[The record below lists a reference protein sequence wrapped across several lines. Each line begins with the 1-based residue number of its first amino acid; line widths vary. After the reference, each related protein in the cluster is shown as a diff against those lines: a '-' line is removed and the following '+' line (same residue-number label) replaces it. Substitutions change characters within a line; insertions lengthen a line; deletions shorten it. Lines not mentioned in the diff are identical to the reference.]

1 MSTARMIDA
10 HCHLD
15 FAVFDDDRDEVLA
28 RARAA
33 GVEQFVVAGTT
44 RSRWHGLLAL
54 ASRSDCYPCLG
65 LHPLFLGDH
74 VLDDHVLDD
83 HVLGEHD
90 VQYNRLEGQGGERR
104 SDDLAELARTLKDH
118 SEVVA
123 LGECGIDAR
132 FSDSLPRQWT
142 LFDAQ
147 LRLAQEHDL
156 PVVVHCVRANDDVAR
171 RLRQLGPA
179 KGGLIHAF
187 SGSAQQALRFD
198 ELGYV
203 LGLGGAVTYPRAARL
218 RRAVTSLPDHAYVL
232 ESDSPD
238 MPLAGYQ
245 GQRNEPARVAEV
257 CRVVAELR
265 GQSCDEVAE
274 NSSANAR
281 RLFGLP

>member
-1 MSTARMIDA
+1 MPTARMIDA

-33 GVEQFVVAGTT
+33 GVEQFVVAATT
-44 RSRWHGLLAL
+44 RSRWPGLLAL
-54 ASRSDCYPCLG
+54 ASRGDCYPCLG
-65 LHPLFLGDH
+65 LHPLFLDEH
-74 VLDDHVLDD
+74 VLD
-83 HVLGEHD
+83 EHD
-90 VQYNRLEGQGGERR
+90 VQYNRLEDQSGERGN
-104 SDDLAELARTLKDH
+104 DDLAELARTLKDH

-132 FSDSLPRQWT
+132 FADSLPRQWT

-147 LRLAQEHDL
+147 LRLAREHDL

-171 RLRQLGPA
+171 RLRRFGPA

-187 SGSAQQALRFD
+187 AGSAQQALRFH

-203 LGLGGAVTYPRAARL
+203 LGVGGAVTYPRAARL
-218 RRAVTSLPDHAYVL
+218 RRAVASLPDHAYVL

-238 MPLAGYQ
+238 MPLAGHQ